1 MKTTTKLSLL
11 LVSIVLFFV
20 CWFLYVQR
28 SEEQQLKLLL
38 GSSIDSKNT
47 IFDRVLKLEA
57 APFETFIFDYSH
69 DNAPIDFLQH
79 SAGQPFSD
87 NPEKLLKAFNL
98 SAIWLLRPDMSQGFA
113 LCSPASPELATIPLS
128 TIQLQK
134 MLRQRYFHH
143 FFISTSKGVLEMRC
157 APLQPASD
165 RDRESLPQGFL
176 CAGRLWSPSYLDML
190 ASLTESSIRIED
202 IQTETSIP
210 ATAYA
215 FDTGTISF
223 SRVLRSWDN
232 RPLVCM
238 LITSD
243 APVLREFSNASDA
256 KIFQFVLFFAAIQL
270 LLYVALLLFVSL
282 PLRRIFQSLETANPR
297 PLARLAQ
304 ANNEF
309 GKIARLIVNAFA
321 QQQKLTGEIAERTRA
336 EERLLAANQLLK
348 ARDQELNASNM
359 QFLAANQQLQANLQQ
374 LRESDQQLRAQEAYL
389 SLALDIAQ
397 ETVWEL
403 DVLTGRMKIVKMS
416 DTASRDSGY
425 AREDLYMNWDQHMAL
440 TESESRERMQR
451 AINDHVQG
459 KTERFAYES
468 RVQKK
473 TGEWVWLYSIGRVS
487 EHDGEGNPLTLLG
500 TSIDITQIKQA
511 QEELNLLATAL
522 EQAWECIIITDR
534 HANILYANPAFE
546 RTSGY
551 SIAEVLGKN
560 PRMLKSGK
568 HEEDHYTNM
577 WEALSKGQVWRG
589 HFINKRKDGSL
600 IEEDSTITP
609 LCNGAGSITNFIAV
623 KRDVT
628 DTMRMERQ
636 LRQSQKMEAIG
647 TLAGGIAHDFNNILT
662 AIIGYTELSLL
673 PGTDQKRL
681 RSNLEQVLRA
691 GGRARDL
698 VSQILAFSRQTEQE
712 MRPVSITPIIK
723 EALRFLRASLPATI
737 EIRQRIDAA
746 TDVVMA
752 DPTQLHQVL
761 MNLCTNAGHA
771 MRDCGGMLDIGLS
784 RITCDG
790 TGTCGH
796 AALKPGAYLRLSV
809 SDTGHGMER
818 DVLDHIFEPYFT
830 TKGRSDGTGLGLA
843 VVHGIVQTHGGDIVA
858 CSEPGKGSTFE
869 VLLPAADVGQDAA
882 ETVSKNPSRGKES
895 ILIVDDEKSLVHM
908 AVQILE
914 PLGYRVR
921 TAYVPEE
928 ALALFEGSPHY
939 FDLIITD
946 KIMPRMTGFIFADR
960 IRRIR
965 PGMPVLMCTGFAE
978 KSDAEKARDAGIR
991 KVLSKP
997 YNVND
1002 IAAAVREALDK
1013 P

>member
-1 MKTTTKLSLL
+1 MYVGHYVFQKHGCSGMKTTTKLSLL

-69 DNAPIDFLQH
+69 DDAVIDFLQH
-79 SAGQPFSD
+79 PAGQPFPG
-87 NPEKLLKAFNL
+87 NPEKLLKTFNL

-113 LCSPASPELATIPLS
+113 LCSPAAPELATFPLS
-128 TIQLQK
+128 TVQLQK

-176 CAGRLWSPSYLDML
+176 CAGRLWSPAYLDML
-190 ASLTESSIRIED
+190 SGLTESSIRIED
-202 IQTETSIP
+202 IRAETSIP

-223 SRVLRSWDN
+223 SRVLRSWDD
-232 RPLVCM
+232 RPLVQM

-282 PLRRIFQSLETANPR
+282 PLRRIFQSLEKANPR

-321 QQQKLTGEIAERTRA
+321 QQQKLTGEIAERARA
-336 EERLLAANQLLK
+336 EERLLEANQLLK

-374 LRESDQQLRAQEAYL
+374 LRESEQQLRAQEAYL

-425 AREDLYMNWDQHMAL
+425 AREDLYTNWDQHMAL
-440 TESESRERMQR
+440 TEPESRERMQR

-487 EHDGEGNPLTLLG
+487 ERDGEGNPLTLLG

-534 HANILYANPAFE
+534 HAQYP
-546 RTSGY
+546 
-551 SIAEVLGKN
+551 VC
-560 PRMLKSGK
+560 KSG
-568 HEEDHYTNM
+568 
-577 WEALSKGQVWRG
+577 
-589 HFINKRKDGSL
+589 I
-600 IEEDSTITP
+600 
-609 LCNGAGSITNFIAV
+609 
-623 KRDVT
+623 
-628 DTMRMERQ
+628 
-636 LRQSQKMEAIG
+636 
-647 TLAGGIAHDFNNILT
+647 
-662 AIIGYTELSLL
+662 
-673 PGTDQKRL
+673 
-681 RSNLEQVLRA
+681 
-691 GGRARDL
+691 
-698 VSQILAFSRQTEQE
+698 
-712 MRPVSITPIIK
+712 
-723 EALRFLRASLPATI
+723 
-737 EIRQRIDAA
+737 
-746 TDVVMA
+746 
-752 DPTQLHQVL
+752 
-761 MNLCTNAGHA
+761 
-771 MRDCGGMLDIGLS
+771 
-784 RITCDG
+784 
-790 TGTCGH
+790 
-796 AALKPGAYLRLSV
+796 
-809 SDTGHGMER
+809 
-818 DVLDHIFEPYFT
+818 
-830 TKGRSDGTGLGLA
+830 
-843 VVHGIVQTHGGDIVA
+843 
-858 CSEPGKGSTFE
+858 
-869 VLLPAADVGQDAA
+869 
-882 ETVSKNPSRGKES
+882 
-895 ILIVDDEKSLVHM
+895 
-908 AVQILE
+908 
-914 PLGYRVR
+914 
-921 TAYVPEE
+921 
-928 ALALFEGSPHY
+928 
-939 FDLIITD
+939 
-946 KIMPRMTGFIFADR
+946 
-960 IRRIR
+960 
-965 PGMPVLMCTGFAE
+965 
-978 KSDAEKARDAGIR
+978 
-991 KVLSKP
+991 
-997 YNVND
+997 
-1002 IAAAVREALDK
+1002 
-1013 P
+1013 

>member
-1 MKTTTKLSLL
+1 M
-11 LVSIVLFFV
+11 
-20 CWFLYVQR
+20 
-28 SEEQQLKLLL
+28 LL

-47 IFDRVLKLEA
+47 IFDRVLKLES

-69 DNAPIDFLQH
+69 DDAVIDFLQRPE
-79 SAGQPFSD
+79 GQPFPGK
-87 NPEKLLKAFNL
+87 PEKLLMTFNL

-113 LCSPASPELATIPLS
+113 LCFPAAPELASLPLS
-128 TIQLQK
+128 RVQLQQ

-143 FFISTSKGVLEMRC
+143 FFISTAQGILELRC
-157 APLQPASD
+157 APLQPAAD
-165 RDRESLPQGFL
+165 RDRESVPRGFL
-176 CAGRLWSPSYLDML
+176 FAGRLWSPSYLDML
-190 ASLTESSIRIED
+190 ASLTESSIRIEE
-202 IQTETSIP
+202 IRAETPIP

-223 SRVLRSWDN
+223 SRVLYSWDT
-232 RPLVCM
+232 RPLVQM

-243 APVLREFSNASDA
+243 APVLREFSNASNA
-256 KIFQFVLFFAAIQL
+256 KIFQFILFFAAIL
-270 LLYVALLLFVSL
+270 VMLYVALLCFVSL
-282 PLRRIFQSLETANPR
+282 PLRNIFQSLETANPR

-304 ANNEF
+304 AGNEF

-321 QQQKLTGEIAERTRA
+321 QQQKLTGEIAERSRA
-336 EERLLAANQLLK
+336 EESLLEANQLLK

-374 LRESDQQLRAQEAYL
+374 LRESEQQLREQEAYL

-403 DVLTGRMKIVKMS
+403 DVLTGKMKIVKIS

-425 AREDLYMNWDQHMAL
+425 ARDALYMNWDQHMAL
-440 TESESRERMQR
+440 TESESRDRMQR

-487 EHDGEGNPLTLLG
+487 ERDGEGNPLTLLG

-534 HANILYANPAFE
+534 HAQILYANPAFE

-551 SIAEVLGKN
+551 SLAEVLGKN

-568 HEEDHYTNM
+568 HEADYYAGM
-577 WEALSKGQVWRG
+577 WDVLNKGKVWRG
-589 HFINKRKDGSL
+589 HFINKRKDGTL

-609 LCNGAGSITNFIAV
+609 LCNRAGSITNFIAV

-628 DTMRMERQ
+628 NTIRMERQ

-647 TLAGGIAHDFNNILT
+647 TLAGGISHDFNNILT
-662 AIIGYTELSLL
+662 AIIGYTELSML
-673 PGTDQKRL
+673 PGTNQKHL

-712 MRPVSITPIIK
+712 IRPISITPIIK

-746 TDVVMA
+746 GDIVMA

-771 MRDCGGMLDIGLS
+771 MRDSGGMLDIGLN
-784 RITCDG
+784 RITYDG
-790 TGTCGH
+790 TVTCGQ
-796 AALKPGAYLRLSV
+796 AALKPGVYLRLSV

-818 DVLDHIFEPYFT
+818 NVLDHIFEPYFT

-843 VVHGIVQTHGGDIVA
+843 VVHGIVKAHGGEIFA
-858 CSEPGKGSTFE
+858 YSEPGKGSTFE
-869 VLLPAADVGQDAA
+869 VVLPAADAGHDAA
-882 ETVSKNPSRGKES
+882 ETISKIPPGGTES

-928 ALALFEGSPHY
+928 ALALFEDSPHY
-939 FDLIITD
+939 FDLVITD
-946 KIMPRMTGFIFADR
+946 KIMPRMTGFSFADR

-978 KSDAEKARDAGIR
+978 KSDFAKARDAGIR